1 MSQIID
7 ILPHITS
14 LYFSKHSTSGDA
26 LRLRFFAARFFA
38 EALSRRAC
46 SSSRSSGVLYASCR
60 AAAWRGLSSTCRGLG
75 GRGDAKVIRGGLG
88 LGSGR
93 ARARVSGRGGG
104 AGEVAEA
111 GVCAP
116 RLPALALLREVEP
129 VLRVHARSEDVEVD
143 AVGLLHHD
151 HVWAHVQEAGAR
163 VKAHG
168 VRHGSVAAPEP
179 TAKDEDAL
187 AAPNHLREWRGRW
200 ARVKGHGARV
210 REDRP

>member
-151 HVWAHVQEAGAR
+151 HVWAHVQEA
-163 VKAHG
+163 
-168 VRHGSVAAPEP
+168 APALKP
-179 TAKDEDAL
+179 TACGTVVSPRRSQPLKMKTPSRRRTTYASGEGDGLGSRAMG
-187 AAPNHLREWRGRW
+187 LR
-200 ARVKGHGARV
+200 
-210 REDRP
+210 

>member
-1 MSQIID
+1 M
-7 ILPHITS
+7 
-14 LYFSKHSTSGDA
+14 
-26 LRLRFFAARFFA
+26 
-38 EALSRRAC
+38 
-46 SSSRSSGVLYASCR
+46 
-60 AAAWRGLSSTCRGLG
+60 
-75 GRGDAKVIRGGLG
+75 
-88 LGSGR
+88 
-93 ARARVSGRGGG
+93 
-104 AGEVAEA
+104 AEA

-187 AAPNHLREWRGRW
+187 AAPNHLMSTSCRACTGARHTLRPRMTWGGAGGGRGR
-200 ARVKGHGARV
+200 APCLA
-210 REDRP
+210 